1 MGHGSLIKNK
11 TLTEVIKIVSFH
23 IFVNLTFRMLFNI
36 QAIDK
41 VSAFHC

>member
-11 TLTEVIKIVSFH
+11 TQTEVIKIVSFR

-36 QAIDK
+36 QATDK
-41 VSAFHC
+41 VSDFHC

>member
-11 TLTEVIKIVSFH
+11 TQTEVIKIASFR
-23 IFVNLTFRMLFNI
+23 IFVNLTFRILFNI
-36 QAIDK
+36 QATDK